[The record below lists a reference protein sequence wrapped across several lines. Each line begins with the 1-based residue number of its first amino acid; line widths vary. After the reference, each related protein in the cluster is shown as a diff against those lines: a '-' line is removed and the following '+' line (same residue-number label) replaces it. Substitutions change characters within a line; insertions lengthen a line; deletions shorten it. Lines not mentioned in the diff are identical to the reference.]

1 MLVPFKDSD
10 AIAKEV
16 LYLIEHETQRHAI
29 RKNAYVTSREMVWEN
44 VASLYMKT
52 FEDARIRRL
61 KSPNAP
67 LINKNHPTHLR
78 ELPRIKLD
86 HLFRMSDSTGILKNA
101 LYTIP
106 DLKEGYS
113 TDDNAR
119 ALILSV
125 LLESAGYGQ
134 SSHILEKTSG
144 YLSFL
149 SFAYN
154 NETGRF
160 KNRLGINR
168 VWFDEPESEECHGRV
183 LWALGTCIGR
193 SKNEGFQGIA
203 GHLFESTLSE
213 SFKFKSPRAW
223 AFTLLGIHEY
233 FRRFEGDRLVNHGR
247 ELIAGKLFDL
257 YNQHATIERPWFED
271 NLSHSNAKLSHA
283 LILSGRWMAN
293 NEMLK
298 AGLDSLRWLLQ
309 FQTSQ
314 KGCYKSIQYNILNSL
329 EQQEEQ
335 TQKPIEANELISAV
349 LEAYRATQE
358 TFWYNEAKRVFEWFL
373 GRNDVGLPL
382 YDSKTG
388 GCCDALHV
396 DRVNQNEGA
405 EASLSFYLALVEMQ
419 SMENTLASFR
429 EPINT

>member
-1 MLVPFKDSD
+1 
-10 AIAKEV
+10 
-16 LYLIEHETQRHAI
+16 
-29 RKNAYVTSREMVWEN
+29 
-44 VASLYMKT
+44 
-52 FEDARIRRL
+52 
-61 KSPNAP
+61 
-67 LINKNHPTHLR
+67 
-78 ELPRIKLD
+78 
-86 HLFRMSDSTGILKNA
+86 MSDSTGILKNA
-101 LYTIP
+101 IYSIP
-106 DLKEGYS
+106 DFREGYS

-134 SSHILEKTSG
+134 NGRILEQSSG

-149 SFAYN
+149 SFAHN
-154 NETGRF
+154 KSTGRF
-160 KNRLGINR
+160 KNHLGFNR
-168 VWFDEPESEECHGRV
+168 IWFDEPETEECHGRV

-203 GHLFESTLSE
+203 GHLFESALSE
-213 SFKFKSPRAW
+213 SFEFESPRAW

-247 ELIAGKLFDL
+247 ERLASKLLDL
-257 YNQHATIERPWFED
+257 YHQCATDAHQWFEKD
-271 NLSHSNAKLSHA
+271 LSHSNAKLSHA
-283 LILSGRWMAN
+283 LILCGRWMAN

-314 KGCYKSIQYNILNSL
+314 KGCYKSIQNNNLNLSV
-329 EQQEEQ
+329 QEGKLV
-335 TQKPIEANELISAV
+335 QKPIEANELISAA
-349 LEAYRATQE
+349 LEAYRTTQDS
-358 TFWYNEAKRVFEWFL
+358 FWYIEAKRVFEWFL

-396 DRVNQNEGA
+396 DRVDQNEGT